1 MCFICIFCC
10 MSFNANRISNT
21 IRIPDRLLQ
30 TWLTTTADIFDTL
43 SSFPKDLRDIIKYTS
58 DEIKEVFKNAVKKW
72 KWYQRVWNTIISPFV
87 AAWAI
92 IEGAVRSVVTPTT
105 NLVKNTYSTWRN
117 FLSNTFKSTFWSVFS
132 KKPLSDFKYE
142 SIKTANVIKKD
153 NNFIFKWWS
162 SRKVF
167 KNTPRNTE
175 RPAEPERTPDPEPD
189 YIDNYE
195 RRQRPGRPTRN
206 TWNNPWNQ
214 PENVE
219 WGAHHIWVERAKNIL
234 NDSPCWRIIIDR
246 LCRDHPEFWIIFD
259 NTTCDWR
266 WNENNTITVWTLM
279 PRGSAGMAPFN
290 RVAKNREKQI
300 KHILLHELAHCTLY
314 SHTNEI
320 PWLSEGYNI
329 VKHYLEANAREWKTL
344 SILSHSSVYETI
356 DVKAMEDC
364 VEMIALAMNGNWE
377 LANRYLKL
385 LTDDEYS
392 AFRANNRLVK
402 ISRADANKLRT
413 ALENVRTYYLNN
425 P

>member
-1 MCFICIFCC
+1 
-10 MSFNANRISNT
+10 
-21 IRIPDRLLQ
+21 
-30 TWLTTTADIFDTL
+30 
-43 SSFPKDLRDIIKYTS
+43 
-58 DEIKEVFKNAVKKW
+58 
-72 KWYQRVWNTIISPFV
+72 
-87 AAWAI
+87 
-92 IEGAVRSVVTPTT
+92 
-105 NLVKNTYSTWRN
+105 
-117 FLSNTFKSTFWSVFS
+117 
-132 KKPLSDFKYE
+132 
-142 SIKTANVIKKD
+142 
-153 NNFIFKWWS
+153 
-162 SRKVF
+162 
-167 KNTPRNTE
+167 
-175 RPAEPERTPDPEPD
+175 
-189 YIDNYE
+189 
-195 RRQRPGRPTRN
+195 
-206 TWNNPWNQ
+206 
-214 PENVE
+214 
-219 WGAHHIWVERAKNIL
+219 
-234 NDSPCWRIIIDR
+234 
-246 LCRDHPEFWIIFD
+246 
-259 NTTCDWR
+259 
-266 WNENNTITVWTLM
+266 M
-279 PRGSAGMAPFN
+279 PRGSSGMAPFN

>member
-1 MCFICIFCC
+1 M
-10 MSFNANRISNT
+10 
-21 IRIPDRLLQ
+21 
-30 TWLTTTADIFDTL
+30 
-43 SSFPKDLRDIIKYTS
+43 
-58 DEIKEVFKNAVKKW
+58 
-72 KWYQRVWNTIISPFV
+72 
-87 AAWAI
+87 
-92 IEGAVRSVVTPTT
+92 
-105 NLVKNTYSTWRN
+105 VKNTYSTWRN

-175 RPAEPERTPDPEPD
+175 RPVEPERTPDPEPD

-195 RRQRPGRPTRN
+195 RRQRPSRPTRN
-206 TWNNPWNQ
+206 TWNNSWNQ

-377 LANRYLKL
+377 LANRYLRL